1 MGDDKTVRVWDLD
14 AEKMKMVHKVGSYT
28 RACAYSPDGDMIA
41 IGMGG
46 RLGKG
51 KSKGDGQFIVFDASD
66 LSKVDKTFGTPRDS
80 SKKWISDIK
89 FSPDGKLLAIGAHDT
104 NVHVYDV
111 DKNFKLKFEF
121 KKHNSYITHLD
132 FSKDSKF
139 LQSNCGAYELLF
151 SDTASGKQVT
161 SASSLKD
168 TQWASRT
175 CTLGWPVQG
184 IWPEAADGTDI
195 NAVDFSSARDLLATA
210 DDFGTVKL
218 FNYPCLT
225 KGASFVVGAGHSSHV
240 TNVRF
245 NKDGQY
251 LVSCGG
257 NDRAI
262 FKWHVSPKSVMDQ
275 Q

>member
-1 MGDDKTVRVWDLD
+1 M
-14 AEKMKMVHKVGSYT
+14 
-28 RACAYSPDGDMIA
+28 
-41 IGMGG
+41 
-46 RLGKG
+46 
-51 KSKGDGQFIVFDASD
+51 
-66 LSKVDKTFGTPRDS
+66 
-80 SKKWISDIK
+80 
-89 FSPDGKLLAIGAHDT
+89 
-104 NVHVYDV
+104 HVYDV